1 MSSTKITEAV
11 FQPLSKLQ
19 VLGGQHDDWTNSAY
33 LPNRFVYDIE
43 LRTTQCHERCLQRMQ
58 KKKKLR
64 QVDLCPYAY
73 ISMRSENL
81 NSF

>member
-58 KKKKLR
+58 KKKKNCVKSIFAHTHIL
-64 QVDLCPYAY
+64 VCDPK
-73 ISMRSENL
+73 I
-81 NSF
+81 